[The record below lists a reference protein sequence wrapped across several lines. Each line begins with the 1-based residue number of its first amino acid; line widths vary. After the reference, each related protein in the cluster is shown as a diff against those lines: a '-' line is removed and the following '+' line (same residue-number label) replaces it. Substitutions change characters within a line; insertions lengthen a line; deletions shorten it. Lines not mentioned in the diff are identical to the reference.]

1 VKADVLVDCEG
12 TFATLREAYPAIQSD
27 AAWWIPI
34 NVTLLRTED
43 ATILVDT
50 GVGPKPRTLLPDG
63 DARLLDELAHAGA
76 APEDIDIV
84 VHTHL
89 HVDHVGWTGSFPNA
103 RYVVHEDDWAYF
115 MSEASLAERPHLREK
130 VLPLERVERVTGETE
145 IAPGV
150 RVQPTPG
157 HTPGHMSV
165 RAGELAVLGDL
176 VAHELQVVDPDLVFV
191 NDMDPEQAAATRS
204 RVIAELADEGAVV
217 IAGHFYGRGRFER
230 AGKGFRW
237 AVE

>member
-1 VKADVLVDCEG
+1 MRGDVLVDCEG
-12 TFATLREAYPAIQSD
+12 TFATLQQAFPAVHSD
-27 AAWWIPI
+27 APWWLPV
-34 NVTLLRTED
+34 NVILLRTDD
-43 ATILVDT
+43 ATLLVDT
-50 GVGPKPRTLLPDG
+50 GAGPKPRAFFPDG
-63 DARLLDELAHAGA
+63 EARLLDELARLGV
-76 APEDIDIV
+76 APEDVDVV

-89 HVDHVGWTGSFPNA
+89 HIDHIGWDGAFPNA

-115 MSEASLAERPHLREK
+115 TTEASLAERPHLREK
-130 VLPLERVERVTGETE
+130 VLPLQRVERVTGETE
-145 IAPGV
+145 IVPGV

-176 VAHELQVVDPDLVFV
+176 AAHVDPELLFV
-191 NDMDPEQAAATRS
+191 NDMDPRQAAATRR
-204 RVIAELADEGAVV
+204 RVIGELADEGAVV
-217 IAGHFYGRGRFER
+217 IVGHFHGRGRFER